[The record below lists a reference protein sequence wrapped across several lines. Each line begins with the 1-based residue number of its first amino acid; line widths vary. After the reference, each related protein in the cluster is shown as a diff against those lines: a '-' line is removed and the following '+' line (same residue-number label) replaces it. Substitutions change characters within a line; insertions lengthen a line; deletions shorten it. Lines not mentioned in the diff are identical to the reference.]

1 MFFVGVAHSNPC
13 PEHDMKLRTTFQ
25 MSFVLVALLS
35 MGTGALM
42 AFPGGLDTAERLAAA
57 AIIVSAAVGAG
68 LGATRRVTRPLRDLV
83 RTIEDYGEGNLSR
96 RAKCNSSD
104 EICHL
109 AQSFN
114 RTADTLAT
122 KIAERQQVE
131 DHLHRSRSQ
140 FRDLSAHLQ
149 RIREDERTRIARDI
163 HDDLGQCLTTLK
175 LDLALLYQD
184 TPEQSA
190 LVRQRVREMSHL
202 VDGTINSVRRII
214 TELRPRLLDDLG
226 LTAAIEW
233 QTADF
238 QKRTGIPVSLSVY
251 PREIILDRDRSTVLF
266 RVLQEALLNVV
277 RHAAATSVSVSLTDI
292 DGKVEF
298 EVRDNG
304 RGITAEESGHR
315 TSFGLLGIRE
325 RAESLLGTV
334 SISGKP
340 GDGTVLTVTF
350 PTTDEEAR
358 P

>member
-1 MFFVGVAHSNPC
+1 
-13 PEHDMKLRTTFQ
+13 MKLHATFQ
-25 MSFVLVALLS
+25 TGFALIALVS
-35 MGTGALM
+35 MGLGALM
-42 AFPGGLDTAERLAAA
+42 AFSGGIVVAELLAAS
-57 AIIVSAAVGAG
+57 AIIAAATVYAG
-68 LGATRRVTRPLRDLV
+68 QITARRVTRPLSDLS
-83 RTIEDYGEGNLSR
+83 RTIESFGAGDLSR
-96 RAKCNSSD
+96 RAMCISSN
-104 EICHL
+104 EISDL

-114 RTADTLAT
+114 RMADTLTT

-175 LDLALLYQD
+175 LDLALLYKD
-184 TPEQSA
+184 TPEDSA
-190 LVRQRVREMSHL
+190 VVRQKVTEMSHL

-251 PREIILDRDRSTVLF
+251 PREIILDQDRSTVLF
-266 RVLQEALLNVV
+266 RILQEALLNVV
-277 RHAAATSVSVSLTDI
+277 RHAAATAVSVSLTDI

-298 EVRDNG
+298 EVKDNG
-304 RGITAEESGHR
+304 KGITAEESGQC

-334 SISGKP
+334 SVSGTP
-340 GDGTVLTVTF
+340 GEGTVLTITF
-350 PTTDEEAR
+350 PTTDEDVD

>member
-1 MFFVGVAHSNPC
+1 
-13 PEHDMKLRTTFQ
+13 MKLRTTIQ
-25 MSFVLVALLS
+25 MRFVLIALLF
-35 MGTGALM
+35 MGIGALIV
-42 AFPGGLDTAERLAAA
+42 FSGGMGIAEQLAAT
-57 AIIVSAAVGAG
+57 AIILSVAVVAG
-68 LGATRRVTRPLRDLV
+68 LGSARLVTRPLGDLV
-83 RTIEDYGEGNLSR
+83 RTIEDYGAGNLSR
-96 RAKCNSSD
+96 RAKCNASD
-104 EICHL
+104 EICDL

-114 RTADTLAT
+114 RMADTLAT

-184 TPEQSA
+184 TPEESA
-190 LVRQRVREMSHL
+190 VVRRRVREMSHL

-277 RHAAATSVSVSLTDI
+277 RHAAATAVSVSLTDI
-292 DGKVEF
+292 DGTVEF
-298 EVRDNG
+298 EVKDNG
-304 RGITAEESGHR
+304 RGITAEESGHC

-334 SISGKP
+334 SISGTP
-340 GDGTVLTVTF
+340 GEGTILTITF
-350 PTTDEEAR
+350 PTTDEEAH

>member
-1 MFFVGVAHSNPC
+1 
-13 PEHDMKLRTTFQ
+13 MKLRTILQ
-25 MSFVLVALLS
+25 LAFVFIALLS
-35 MGTGALM
+35 MGLSAFIAFSGERNM
-42 AFPGGLDTAERLAAA
+42 AEQLLAATVILSLA
-57 AIIVSAAVGAG
+57 TFAG
-68 LGATRRVTRPLRDLV
+68 LATSRHITRPLADLA
-83 RTIEDYGEGNLSR
+83 RSIEDFGAGDLSQ
-96 RAKCNSSD
+96 RANSSSAN
-104 EICHL
+104 EICDL
-109 AQSFN
+109 ARSFN
-114 RTADTLAT
+114 RMADTLST

-131 DHLHRSRSQ
+131 EHLHLSRTQ

-149 RIREDERTRIARDI
+149 RIREEERARIARDI

-184 TPEQSA
+184 TPEHA
-190 LVRQRVREMSHL
+190 AVVRQKVREMLQL

-277 RHAAATSVSVSLTDI
+277 RHAAATAVSVSLTDI

-304 RGITAEESGHR
+304 RGITKEESGHC

-325 RAESLLGTV
+325 RAESLRGAA
-334 SISGKP
+334 SISGTP
-340 GDGTVLTVTF
+340 GEGTVLTITF
-350 PTTDEEAR
+350 PTTDEEAH